1 VANRQVQSIISSD
14 PLRVSARPSGWPVRR
29 TPRWLLLAG
38 VLFLIA
44 AVAVALVHRPTTAER
59 ATDMRGFLQEVN
71 TDIESCS
78 GGVRE
83 SLTALRAVQAEHFG
97 NSTDISQGIS
107 VASQGAANCAPA
119 NNELIDN
126 LEAYQVP
133 ESLASF
139 GLAGVVSRLVT
150 WAAPDAQRVQTDVAQ
165 LLSSTTPQAR
175 SNAQVTLNRD
185 LSTLNAERAAID
197 APIAKAIKALRMPA
211 SPPRLA
217 G

>member
-1 VANRQVQSIISSD
+1 M
-14 PLRVSARPSGWPVRR
+14 RR

-44 AVAVALVHRPTTAER
+44 AVAVALVHRPSTAER
-59 ATDMRGFLQEVN
+59 ASDMHGFLQEVN

-78 GGVRE
+78 GGVGE

-97 NSTDISQGIS
+97 NSTDVSDGIS
-107 VASQGAANCAPA
+107 VATQGAANCAPA

-126 LEAYQVP
+126 LESYQVP
-133 ESLASF
+133 ESLDGF
-139 GLAGVVSRLVT
+139 GLVNVVSGLVT
-150 WAAPDAQRVQTDVAQ
+150 WAAADAQRVQTDVARV
-165 LLSSTTPQAR
+165 LSGTTPQAR
-175 SNAQVTLNRD
+175 SNAEAALSRD
-185 LSTLNAERAAID
+185 LRTLNAERAAID
-197 APIAKAIKALRMPA
+197 TPIARAINALHMQA

>member
-1 VANRQVQSIISSD
+1 VRQ
-14 PLRVSARPSGWPVRR
+14 

-44 AVAVALVHRPTTAER
+44 AVAVALVHRPSTAER
-59 ATDMRGFLQEVN
+59 ASDMHGFLQEVN

-78 GGVRE
+78 GGVGE

-97 NSTDISQGIS
+97 NSTDVSDGIS
-107 VASQGAANCAPA
+107 VATQGAANCAPA

-126 LEAYQVP
+126 LESYQVP
-133 ESLASF
+133 ESLDGF
-139 GLAGVVSRLVT
+139 GLVNVVSGLVT
-150 WAAPDAQRVQTDVAQ
+150 WAAADAQRVQTDVAQ
-165 LLSSTTPQAR
+165 VLSGTTPQAR
-175 SNAQVTLNRD
+175 SNAEAALSRD
-185 LSTLNAERAAID
+185 LRTLNAERAAID
-197 APIAKAIKALRMPA
+197 TPIARAINALHMQA